1 MIKKVAS
8 RKYKGKAKQN
18 FHKENFILVSI
29 TLSEAYLEVL
39 NNQLEISVAV
49 QKLLPKD
56 TKCLSYINGNSNE
69 INNISDIE

>member
-39 NNQLEISVAV
+39 NNQLELSVAV
-49 QKLLPKD
+49 
-56 TKCLSYINGNSNE
+56 
-69 INNISDIE
+69 